1 MFVFF
6 LDSQNFS
13 IIIMIQTF
21 VWSIICLFT
30 PLVISKITPI
40 PKVME
45 AWKGKNIWKCFL
57 SPRNPWSIRPTACL
71 LQLSYHVHLF
81 IAIHITWIPYLNV
94 KKKYLHWRGI
104 EPRSPAW
111 QARILPLNHNAWTTI
126 TYQKES
132 KTFFSAKIV
141 SGYKAPYLRNLH
153 LLKVSGSA
161 IKCVCSNSLM
171 ACLLFSLIVRI
182 LV

>member
-57 SPRNPWSIRPTACL
+57 SAHVIHDPSDLPHVCF
-71 LQLSYHVHLF
+71 LSYHVHLF

-94 KKKYLHWRGI
+94 KKKNLHWRGI

-111 QARILPLNHNAWTTI
+111 QARILPLNHQCLQIRKTFQTI

-153 LLKVSGSA
+153 V
-161 IKCVCSNSLM
+161 
-171 ACLLFSLIVRI
+171 
-182 LV
+182 